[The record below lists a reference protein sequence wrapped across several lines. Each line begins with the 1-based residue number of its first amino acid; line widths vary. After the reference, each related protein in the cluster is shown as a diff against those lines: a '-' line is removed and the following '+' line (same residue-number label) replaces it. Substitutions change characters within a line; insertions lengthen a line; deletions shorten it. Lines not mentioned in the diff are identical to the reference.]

1 MFFSRIKGESEM
13 AYMPLDI
20 VGIDHSYA
28 KPWSAHPDA
37 SNARPLR
44 TLYME
49 KFPRNKTL
57 EQSMP

>member
-1 MFFSRIKGESEM
+1 MSFLM
-13 AYMPLDI
+13 LDI
-20 VGIDHSYA
+20 VGIDHSYS

-49 KFPRNKTL
+49 KFPRNRTL
-57 EQSMP
+57 EQSMMYVLIIIRIF